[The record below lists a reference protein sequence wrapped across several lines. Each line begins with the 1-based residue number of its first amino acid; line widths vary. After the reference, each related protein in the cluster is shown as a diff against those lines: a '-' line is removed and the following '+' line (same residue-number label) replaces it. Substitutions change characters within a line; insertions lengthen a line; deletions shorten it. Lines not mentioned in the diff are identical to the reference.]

1 MGVISI
7 MGPRARDLLQSLT
20 PADLSHASFPFATSR
35 EIEMGFGHVR
45 ASRITFVGELGWELY
60 IPTELMQHLYDLI
73 AAAGESYQLVHAGY
87 HALNSLRLEKAYR
100 HWSHDI
106 TDEDTPLEAG
116 LGFVVKFDKPG
127 GFIGREALIDQQER
141 GLSRHLVQ
149 LRLKDSEPLIYH
161 NEPIWRDGE
170 IVGHITSGA
179 YGHTLGGAIGLGYV
193 TAEPGSAAESV
204 LAASY
209 EVEVACERVAAE
221 VSLQPLYDPENT
233 QIRR

>member
-1 MGVISI
+1 METRRGGG
-7 MGPRARDLLQSLT
+7 GPG
-20 PADLSHASFPFATSR
+20 PA
-35 EIEMGFGHVR
+35 R

-60 IPTELMQHLYDLI
+60 IPTELMQHVYDLI

-127 GFIGREALIDQQER
+127 GFIGREALIGQQEQ

-149 LRLKDSEPLIYH
+149 LRLKDPEPLIYH

-193 TAEPGSAAESV
+193 AGEPGLAAESV
-204 LAASY
+204 LEASY

-221 VSLQPLYDPENT
+221 VSLRPLYDPENAR
-233 QIRR
+233 IRC